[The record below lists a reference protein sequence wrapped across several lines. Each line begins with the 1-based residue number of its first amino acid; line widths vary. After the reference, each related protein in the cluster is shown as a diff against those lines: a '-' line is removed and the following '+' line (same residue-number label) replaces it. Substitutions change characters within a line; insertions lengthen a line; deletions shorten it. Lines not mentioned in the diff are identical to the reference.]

1 MPGEFYG
8 TPRVPRDYVSRPHL
22 SAKLNTASPLVVV
35 RGPAGSGKTVA
46 VADWVAAGSVPGFA
60 GAWHLVD
67 SGSTTRLAFWNSLI
81 QTMLDAGLLPETGLL
96 ARSMD
101 SLGSEPDLSRLLRRG
116 FAQIEQETT
125 IVLDDYDLVA
135 DDDIHSDLVALLVG
149 NARLRATV
157 LTRIWGPLESDSV
170 RLALAPVVIT
180 PDELPL
186 SLDET
191 RQALASAGID
201 DDDGSVARAVWETV
215 GGSTVLTRGVLLA
228 MARGEI
234 GFSFPSLTESIAAVS
249 GRLLR
254 SRLPSSAG
262 SVRQLD
268 SIVQC
273 SVADFLTLDLA
284 ELLSSR
290 SDADELLA
298 QAERDGFGMWAER
311 PGGAHFAFTPAVRAG
326 LRAELNHR
334 FPRDV
339 TRLNQIAAEWM
350 LDNGRGI
357 SALRHAIAADDMELA
372 SRIVV
377 NDWYSLIELHRD
389 LLIEMVG
396 ALPLRTLQ
404 RAPLLAMVLALAYNA
419 SKTHRVK
426 SIEIFGLAIVSAKLR
441 GPKEPLTNRL
451 VLVTIESIAFRLIGQ
466 IGQAV
471 SAAERASVLLDELSV
486 QERDEISVHLSTLT
500 SMLGLS
506 FFYGGQPERAQ
517 KFFEIAAAPN
527 GRVGGA
533 WYHGLALHAGSLA
546 LAGDV
551 PEAQELLNLA
561 DEIEWPEGWRDGY
574 VGAFGHV
581 AEGIIA
587 LDSFDADKAQHHVTV
602 MEPHLATI
610 EHWPLFAQ
618 VQAMVFLI
626 KGRAPEGVAFL
637 RSETAR
643 RSRSLNSHTSLR
655 LDQSKALLLF
665 AAGRGGEAE
674 AVLRKHP
681 KSVPGIAVNWARL
694 ALLAN
699 QPERAIRAL
708 DEVAPAG
715 WMSTRRLSEA
725 LLLRAAAAL
734 RLGRD
739 DFALTVLDEAAG
751 LMLDR
756 RLGFALLLLPRS
768 DVEALAALASARG
781 SVSAVA
787 LLAQVDG
794 HPSVFGELRPAIELT
809 ERERVVLQQLVVTGN
824 HAEIAAALFVSP
836 NTVKS
841 QLRALYR
848 KLGVAS
854 RQEALLTA
862 SERQLISS

>member
-1 MPGEFYG
+1 M
-8 TPRVPRDYVSRPHL
+8 
-22 SAKLNTASPLVVV
+22 
-35 RGPAGSGKTVA
+35 A

>member
-1 MPGEFYG
+1 M
-8 TPRVPRDYVSRPHL
+8 
-22 SAKLNTASPLVVV
+22 
-35 RGPAGSGKTVA
+35 A

-101 SLGSEPDLSRLLRRG
+101 SLGNEPDLSRLLRRG

-234 GFSFPSLTESIAAVS
+234 GFSFPSLSESIAAVS

-284 ELLSSR
+284 ELLTSR

-339 TRLNQIAAEWM
+339 KRLNQIAAEWM

-471 SAAERASVLLDELSV
+471 SAAEQASVLLDEMSV

-551 PEAQELLNLA
+551 PEAKELLNLA

-781 SVSAVA
+781 SVSSVT